1 MKGFEKIIKHQWFK
15 RAMYTLAIINLYGY
29 ATKKKFNCLL
39 SFVAAVMVTH
49 YFIRKSIPLALLVG
63 LFISSF
69 VLGCGKILEG
79 NTYESLMTEQQ
90 AGSVADALK
99 LKRGGRRG
107 RRGRRYSFAGNYG
120 TKGLYA
126 YRGGPFRGKAFFG
139 WGGTSDQQQS
149 VLNRSKYRPVK
160 AVQEAAE
167 ELNLTPDVTGDTFCG
182 ENTSWVE
189 NKCKAEGSTFC
200 GENTSWVQNKCIAP
214 ERTQQP
220 TNRVPQKK
228 KKKTQVSYLQAS
240 LDSAQ
245 RQNDAYMASL
255 RQAQQQQ
262 Q

>member
-1 MKGFEKIIKHQWFK
+1 MKGFEKIIKHPWFK

-79 NTYESLMTEQQ
+79 NTSGSLMTEAQ
-90 AGSVADALK
+90 AGNIADALK
-99 LKRGGRRG
+99 LNKGGRG
-107 RRGRRYSFAGNYG
+107 YAFAGNYG

-126 YRGGPFRGKAFFG
+126 YRIGGYRGLSFFG
-139 WGGTSDQQQS
+139 RGGTPAQQQS
-149 VLNRSKYRPVK
+149 ELYGSKYRPVK
-160 AVQEAAE
+160 AVQDAG
-167 ELNLTPDVTGDTFCG
+167 ELLSLTPDVTGDTFCG

-200 GENTSWVQNKCIAP
+200 GKNTSWVQNKCIVA
-214 ERTQQP
+214 EDCLRREKEDTSGEVG
-220 TNRVPQKK
+220 RVTSFAIQTKAK
-228 KKKTQVSYLQAS
+228 QVTLP
-240 LDSAQ
+240 
-245 RQNDAYMASL
+245 REGVVG
-255 RQAQQQQ
+255 
-262 Q
+262 